1 MVEKQVIIDVKE
13 YEELKEW
20 AEVGHSAT
28 EAVKKVLESGNPN
41 EECKTIILKD
51 CWNEQGY
58 TSLCVCTNNEILKR
72 IEDSHAKKIKELT
85 ERGDTWKDCFIKI
98 QGENDKLKKEMKQ
111 KTKELQKKIEEYN
124 SLPLWK
130 RIFKTIKL

>member
-41 EECKTIILKD
+41 KECRTITLYKNIGNGEGYTKICICTTDEILKD
-51 CWNEQGY
+51 MEDCYN
-58 TSLCVCTNNEILKR
+58 TSIKGLN
-72 IEDSHAKKIKELT
+72 EDSKYWQD
-85 ERGDTWKDCFIKI
+85 RYW
-98 QGENDKLKKEMKQ
+98 
-111 KTKELQKKIEEYN
+111 ELQHEFEKKFKEKIEEYN
-124 SLPLWK
+124 NLPLWK
-130 RIFKTIKL
+130 RIFRKIKL